1 MEVGDV
7 LDEMKRQLKLGLPI
21 SFTYVLN
28 LSLVFV
34 ALMFVGHLS
43 DSQHVFAG
51 TALATSFSFVTGFSM
66 MRRRGFRQC
75 RQENRTRGAVF
86 RRECGG
92 APEGGF
98 HEAAGSTGAGE
109 PAAEV
114 RRIPLALGL
123 LVEEERLRS
132 NC

>member
-51 TALATSFSFVTGFSM
+51 TALATSFSFVTGFSIM
-66 MRRRGFRQC
+66 
-75 RQENRTRGAVF
+75 
-86 RRECGG
+86 
-92 APEGGF
+92 
-98 HEAAGSTGAGE
+98 
-109 PAAEV
+109 V
-114 RRIPLALGL
+114 RICISPLQHDVL
-123 LVEEERLRS
+123 LRS
-132 NC
+132 VTRTMFMASLLIDS

>member
-1 MEVGDV
+1 MEVGDA

-66 MRRRGFRQC
+66 M
-75 RQENRTRGAVF
+75 
-86 RRECGG
+86 
-92 APEGGF
+92 
-98 HEAAGSTGAGE
+98 
-109 PAAEV
+109 V
-114 RRIPLALGL
+114 RICIISPLQHDVL
-123 LVEEERLRS
+123 LRS
-132 NC
+132 VTRTMFMASLLIDSTINKL